1 MNPKVSL
8 AIGILCISFSPIFVR
23 LAGAPAIT
31 SGFYR
36 IFIAWLCIAPYC
48 IYKKQI
54 KIERKALMIALIGG
68 VVFGG
73 DIAVWNLSLMRISAT
88 VSTLLANLAPVWVG
102 LLGYLFLKKR
112 SGNLFWAGTFVAIAG
127 MVILVGYKDILH
139 LKFNIGILLALLAS
153 FFYAIYILIT
163 KDVLQRISTL
173 TFMFYNMLAAS
184 VFLLIIC
191 GIQQNNIVNFPLNG
205 WLNFLGMGII
215 CQALGWLTINHSLR
229 FLEST
234 RVSIA
239 LLGQTVI
246 AGFWA
251 ILFLNERLE
260 LKEIIGSVIVLAGI
274 AITFIKQRQ
283 LNSQEAKIFYE

>member
-8 AIGILCISFSPIFVR
+8 AVGILCISFSPIFVK
-23 LAGAPAIT
+23 LAGAPPIT

-36 IFIAWLCIAPYC
+36 IFIAWLCLAPYC
-48 IYKKQI
+48 II
-54 KIERKALMIALIGG
+54 KGNLKTGRKELIIAVVGG
-68 VVFGG
+68 IVFGL
-73 DIAVWNLSLMRISAT
+73 DIAVWNLSLMKISAT

-102 LLGYLFLKKR
+102 LIGYLLFKKR
-112 SGNLFWAGTFVAIAG
+112 SGKLFWIGTFVAIVG
-127 MVILVGYKDILH
+127 MVVLVGYQDIIA

-163 KDVLQRISTL
+163 KDVLQKIDTL

-184 VFLLIIC
+184 IFLLAIC
-191 GIQQNNIVNFPLNG
+191 GVQQNNVVSFPLTA

-215 CQALGWLTINHSLR
+215 CQLVGWITINHSLR

-234 RVSIA
+234 KVSIA

-251 ILFLNERLE
+251 VLFLNERLE

-274 AITFIKQRQ
+274 AITFLKPGKSFKAI
-283 LNSQEAKIFYE
+283 